1 LDRTKSSPAALVAIL
16 ASHIRLASTPL
27 RNPHSQRLKSHYINL
42 RSLRILN
49 YTNHLFGVCARRI
62 PKQTFQ
68 PTMPRMSMVRM
79 SMPGVR
85 IPGMLGRK
93 AQAEEWVCANAD
105 SGVVIVV

>member
-1 LDRTKSSPAALVAIL
+1 
-16 ASHIRLASTPL
+16 
-27 RNPHSQRLKSHYINL
+27 
-42 RSLRILN
+42 
-49 YTNHLFGVCARRI
+49 
-62 PKQTFQ
+62 
-68 PTMPRMSMVRM
+68 MPRMSMVRM